1 MDEPARRNAL
11 LGGLVWAAVCALR
24 IAGVVPQVGL
34 IDLLLLLA
42 PLVFV
47 PLTLS
52 LVRTST
58 VRAALVLRYVLI
70 VQPVGAIALVPAFL
84 LPPGTPAALWGVPW
98 LAV

>member
-1 MDEPARRNAL
+1 MDDPARRNAI
-11 LGGLVWAAVCALR
+11 LGGLVWATVCALR
-24 IAGVVPQVGL
+24 VAGVVPAVGL

-58 VRAALVLRYVLI
+58 VRTALMLRYLLI

-84 LPPGTPAALWGVPW
+84 LPPGTAAALWAGPLLV
-98 LAV
+98 